1 MLRSLPSRRQLA
13 LSSVATQRSLSSSG
27 AVIAVRW
34 PLRAGAASSRLAL
47 VHLQRLAMPGS
58 VSLAGR
64 SMSMTA
70 TATAQPAGR
79 ARLRTREPLIKV
91 PAATELTRV
100 SYTTN
105 LLKETPDKY
114 EAQKKLE
121 SWAKGL
127 FANAEIAKQ
136 DRRERLRKTSPHAVE
151 YVSQDP
157 EFQKFIWTWANL
169 IEERLNVFQLTGLQ
183 PDCASLWPP
192 SFLAS
197 TVPTCS

>member
-1 MLRSLPSRRQLA
+1 
-13 LSSVATQRSLSSSG
+13 
-27 AVIAVRW
+27 
-34 PLRAGAASSRLAL
+34 
-47 VHLQRLAMPGS
+47 
-58 VSLAGR
+58 
-64 SMSMTA
+64 MSMTA
-70 TATAQPAGR
+70 TATAQPAGQ
-79 ARLRTREPLIKV
+79 ARLRTREPLIQV

-114 EAQKKLE
+114 EAQEKLE
-121 SWAKGL
+121 SWAKDL

-183 PDCASLWPP
+183 PDCASLWPLRFWLHRSDVQLTEVP
-192 SFLAS
+192 LPFRPFSWPQRNAS
-197 TVPTCS
+197 STGATETTKFSPTRTSVG